1 MSFGLPAS
9 AAGTVAL
16 ALWLVGVAGRLGT
29 TPTEN
34 WILFAGGIGLVV
46 VSGAG
51 AVLPRRD

>member
-1 MSFGLPAS
+1 MSLGLLMS

-16 ALWLVGVAGRLGT
+16 ALWLVGVTGRLGT

-34 WILFAGGIGLVV
+34 WILFAAGIGLVA

>member
-1 MSFGLPAS
+1 MSFSLLTS

-29 TPTEN
+29 NPTEN
-34 WILFAGGIGLVV
+34 WILFTGGIGLVA